1 MPSLSGILGNTFG
14 HRITIRGYAKYED
27 IIKYSYSD
35 DTYQRPSE
43 EKHVEAI
50 KKFIKK
56 SSNVFSPE
64 VILGYTL
71 SGKFL
76 SNNLTLSGPLEAVF
90 NKSGFTL
97 TDNSVTVNFKYSK
110 TKNEYT
116 ITFPQKE
123 KIFRRIDGN
132 HRLLALEEIIKEK
145 HQLDNYYLPFCI
157 ILFEDNISS
166 RQDEKTIFF
175 NINSKA
181 VPVCTEHML
190 NGILPEY
197 IADPFSDGEL
207 KNNFGIEYL
216 VARKIEQNY
225 PLVSEKIRTL
235 NWASAE
241 TYSLLL
247 HLIQYVT
254 KDITCDLEHAIEQN
268 HIANA
273 LQKALDSTLNICTE
287 KTCYSGVIFAL
298 AKLFFSA
305 AHGEMNADKIS
316 CFISWVKRNE
326 LCGIQ
331 PNESTTWEINGDNI
345 LNYFEK
351 HLDSQQHTIFLS
363 RCFEAEYNEIENAVR
378 RVIIDINNKF
388 RTNIKLQRVDQHE
401 DGCAGYILGRVQE
414 MMVSCGLVIA
424 DLSSGKPNVHH
435 EIGMAMGM
443 NKPVIL
449 LHRGLDEKKIK
460 TNIPSNISMM
470 DQIRFDT
477 HDYEKLENDLTRYLQ
492 NFYKL

>member
-1 MPSLSGILGNTFG
+1 MPKLSGILGNTFG
-14 HRITIRGYAKYED
+14 HRVTIRGYAKYED
-27 IIKYSYSD
+27 IVNCSYSD
-35 DTYQRPSE
+35 NSYQRKSE
-43 EKHVEAI
+43 EEHVEEI
-50 KKFIKK
+50 KKFIKN

-157 ILFEDNISS
+157 ILFEDDETSK
-166 RQDEKTIFF
+166 RDEKTIFF

-181 VPVCTEHML
+181 IPVRTEHML
-190 NGILPEY
+190 SGIIPDD
-197 IADPFSDGEL
+197 ISASFSDDEL
-207 KNNFGIEYL
+207 KNNFGIEYFIT
-216 VARKIEQNY
+216 RKIEQNY
-225 PLVSEKIRTL
+225 PAIIEKIASL
-235 NWASAE
+235 EWASSDNK
-241 TYSLLL
+241 TLLL
-247 HLIQYVT
+247 HLIQYVIEGNELNLKNT
-254 KDITCDLEHAIEQN
+254 IEQN
-268 HIANA
+268 YLANA
-273 LQKALDSTLNICTE
+273 LQNALEEIQKICV
-287 KTCYSGVIFAL
+287 KNACYSGVIFAL
-298 AKLFFSA
+298 AKLFFAA
-305 AHGEMNADKIS
+305 AHGKINIDKIS
-316 CFISWVKRNE
+316 CFTSWVKRNE

-331 PNESTTWEINGDNI
+331 PNETSTWEINGDNI

-363 RCFEAEYNEIENAVR
+363 RCFELEYNEIENAVR
-378 RVIIDINNKF
+378 RVIKNINEQF
-388 RTNIKLQRVDQHE
+388 GTSIKLQRVDQHE

-449 LHRGLDEKKIK
+449 LHRGLGEKEIN
-460 TNIPSNISMM
+460 THIPSNISMM

-477 HDYEKLENDLTRYLQ
+477 HDYEKLGNDLTRYLQ

>member
-1 MPSLSGILGNTFG
+1 MPKLSGILGNTFG

-35 DTYQRPSE
+35 NKYQRPSE
-43 EKHVEAI
+43 EKHVDEI
-50 KKFIKK
+50 KKFIEK

-76 SNNLTLSGPLEAVF
+76 LDDPMLSGPFEAVS
-90 NKSGFTL
+90 KKLGFTL
-97 TDNSVTVNFKYSK
+97 TDNSVNFKYSK

-116 ITFPQKE
+116 ITFPKE
-123 KIFRRIDGN
+123 KKIFRRIDGN
-132 HRLLALEEIIKEK
+132 HRLLALEKIIHEK
-145 HQLDNYYLPFCI
+145 HQLSNYYLPFCI
-157 ILFEDNISS
+157 ILFEDDDSS
-166 RQDEKTIFF
+166 KQDEKTIFF

-181 VPVCTEHML
+181 VPVRTEHML
-190 NGILPEY
+190 NGILPEN
-197 IADPFSDGEL
+197 ITASFGDSEL
-207 KNNFGIEYL
+207 KNNFGMEYFA
-216 VARKIEQNY
+216 ARKIEQNY
-225 PLVSEKIRTL
+225 PVVIEKIKML
-235 NWASAE
+235 NWASDE
-241 TYSLLL
+241 PYSLLL
-247 HLIQYVT
+247 HLIQYIT
-254 KDITCDLEHAIEQN
+254 KDVTCDLEQTIEQN

-273 LQKALDSTLNICTE
+273 LQNAIDNTVNICTE
-287 KTCYSGVIFAL
+287 KACYSGVIFAL
-298 AKLFFSA
+298 AKLFFVA
-305 AHGEMNADKIS
+305 AHGEKNTDKIS

-331 PNESTTWEINGDNI
+331 PNESTAWEINGDNI

-363 RCFEAEYNEIENAVR
+363 RCFDTEYNEIENAVS
-378 RVIIDINNKF
+378 RVIKNINEQF
-388 RTNIKLQRVDQHE
+388 GTSIKLQRVDQHE
-401 DGCAGYILGRVQE
+401 AGCAGYILGRVQE

-449 LHRGLDEKKIK
+449 LHRGLGEKKIK

-477 HDYEKLENDLTRYLQ
+477 HDYEKLRNELTRHLQ